1 MPRVIITH
9 DVSDIDAW
17 LEGKSERAE
26 AIKLMGGGD
35 VVDHVAQDGSNK
47 VAVSAQTDDV
57 DAVLSAI
64 ESPTPELVEAM
75 QRHGVVPPLAV
86 YFER

>member
-9 DVSDIDAW
+9 DVADLDTW
-17 LEGKSERAE
+17 LEGTSERAE
-26 AIKLMGGGD
+26 AIKLMGGAD
-35 VVDHVAQDGSNK
+35 VVDHVALDGSNK

-64 ESPTPELVEAM
+64 ESPTPELVDAM

-86 YFER
+86 YVER